1 MGKIKIMLLLL
12 CLGVIQ
18 TVAPQNISK
27 KSNVYR
33 AWISILGSSEQIQG
47 YLYTADSSIVT
58 LTLKNS
64 FDLTNLQTIESNKI
78 DQIKLRKK
86 GIIGKGVWIGALV
99 GVGVGA
105 TAGLIGGDDP
115 EGFISF
121 TKEEN
126 AIIYAVPT
134 SILGCG
140 VGALVSSKRIK
151 VEVGGNQQMYMT
163 QLDKLKGYSLMPN
176 QKK

>member
-12 CLGVIQ
+12 CLAVIQ
-18 TVAPQNISK
+18 TVAPQSISK

-33 AWISILGSSEQIQG
+33 AWISILGSSDQIQG
-47 YLYTADSSIVT
+47 YLYTADSSFVT
-58 LTLKNS
+58 LTIKNS
-64 FDLTNLQTIESNKI
+64 FDLTNLQTIEAIKI

-86 GIIGKGVWIGALV
+86 GIIGKGVWIGALI
-99 GVGVGA
+99 GAGVGA

-115 EGFISF
+115 EGFLSF

-126 AIIYAVPT
+126 AVIYAVPT

-140 VGALVSSKRIK
+140 VGALVSSKRTKLEI
-151 VEVGGNQQMYMT
+151 GGNQNVYMT
-163 QLDKLKGYSLMPN
+163 QLDRLKGYSLLPN